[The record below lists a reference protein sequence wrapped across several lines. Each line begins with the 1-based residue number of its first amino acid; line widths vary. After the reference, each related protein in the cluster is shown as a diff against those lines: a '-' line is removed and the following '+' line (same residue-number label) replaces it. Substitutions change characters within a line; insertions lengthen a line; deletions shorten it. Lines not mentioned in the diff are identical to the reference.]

1 MFKKI
6 ILALALLAGASFAT
20 WDYYPI
26 PDSSYGSFEAGLYY
40 DKDHRWSQAGVKVG
54 ARFTMVKHLEISFTG
69 WGYQFWNEEDCA
81 NCINGGD
88 GLRDLTIGGR
98 YEVAP
103 MVTAFLDF
111 NLPVGRDEH
120 DGYNTHPP
128 SNGEFSMYLGA
139 QFSVPTK
146 LKGFKF
152 GTEGG
157 ILWGFEHD
165 ERHYA
170 GHHSDER
177 GLDIHLGAEAAYT
190 IPDVGL
196 TPYLGF
202 LLKFRLTESEWY
214 DGHDNEYGYGDR
226 KSRQFNLW
234 LGASY
239 AINKMIEVKAHFIF
253 RHEKYRGIEDV
264 ESPFHLGGN
273 ADGIYMGV
281 IFNF

>member
-6 ILALALLAGASFAT
+6 LLALAIFVGACFAT

-40 DKDHRWSQAGVKVG
+40 DKDHRWSQAGLVIG
-54 ARFTMVKHLEISFTG
+54 ARFTMIKHLEISFTG

-139 QFSVPTK
+139 QLSIPTK

-157 ILWGFEHD
+157 ILWGFEYD

-170 GHHSDER
+170 GHYSDER

-190 IPDVGL
+190 IPNVGL
-196 TPYLGF
+196 TPYFGF

>member
-6 ILALALLAGASFAT
+6 ILALALFAGASFAT

-273 ADGIYMGV
+273 ANGLYMGV
-281 IFNF
+281 VFNF

>member
-273 ADGIYMGV
+273 ANGLYMGV
-281 IFNF
+281 VFNF

>member
-157 ILWGFEHD
+157 ILWGFEYD

-170 GHHSDER
+170 GHYSDER

-273 ADGIYMGV
+273 ANGLYMGV
-281 IFNF
+281 VFNF

>member
-273 ADGIYMGV
+273 ANGLYMGV

>member
-1 MFKKI
+1 MFKKF
-6 ILALALLAGASFAT
+6 ILAVALLAGASFAT

-26 PDSSYGSFEAGLYY
+26 PDSSHGSFEAGLYY
-40 DKDHRWSQAGVKVG
+40 DKDHNWSQAGLKVG
-54 ARFTMVKHLEISFTG
+54 GRFTMIKSLEISFTS
-69 WGYQFWNEEDCA
+69 WGYQFWNEDDCA
-81 NCINGGD
+81 GCVNGGE
-88 GLRDLTIGGR
+88 GLRDLTIGSR
-98 YEVAP
+98 YQVAP

-111 NLPVGRDEH
+111 NLPVGEDEY
-120 DGYNTHPP
+120 DGPGTHAP

-157 ILWGFEHD
+157 FLWGFEYDDH
-165 ERHYA
+165 
-170 GHHSDER
+170 ER
-177 GLDIHLGAEAAYT
+177 GLDLHLGAEAAYT

-226 KSRQFNLW
+226 KSRQFQLW

-239 AINKMIEVKAHFIF
+239 AINKMIEVKAQFIF
-253 RHEKYRGIEDV
+253 RHEKYRGIETE

-281 IFNF
+281 VFNF

>member
-1 MFKKI
+1 MFKKF
-6 ILALALLAGASFAT
+6 ILAVALLAGASFAT

-26 PDSSYGSFEAGLYY
+26 PDSSHGSFEAGLYY
-40 DKDHRWSQAGVKVG
+40 DKDHNWSQAGLKVEG
-54 ARFTMVKHLEISFTG
+54 RFTMIKSLEISFTS
-69 WGYQFWNEEDCA
+69 WGYQFWNEDDCA
-81 NCINGGD
+81 GCVNGGE

-98 YEVAP
+98 YQVAP

-111 NLPVGRDEH
+111 NLPVGEDEY
-120 DGYNTHPP
+120 DGPGTHAP

-157 ILWGFEHD
+157 FLWGFEYDDH
-165 ERHYA
+165 
-170 GHHSDER
+170 ER
-177 GLDIHLGAEAAYT
+177 GLDLHLGAEAAYT
-190 IPDVGL
+190 IPNVGL

-202 LLKFRLTESEWY
+202 LLKYRLSESEY
-214 DGHDNEYGYGDR
+214 YVKGEDKYHGYGDR

-239 AINKMIEVKAHFIF
+239 AINKMIEVKAEFIF
-253 RHEKYRGIEDV
+253 RHEKYRGYETV

-273 ADGIYMGV
+273 ADGVYMGV

>member
-26 PDSSYGSFEAGLYY
+26 PDSSHGSFEAGLYY
-40 DKDHRWSQAGVKVG
+40 DKDHRWSQAGLVVG
-54 ARFTMVKHLEISFTG
+54 ARFTMVKNLEISLTS

-98 YEVAP
+98 YAIAP

-128 SNGEFSMYLGA
+128 SNGEFSIYLGA

-190 IPDVGL
+190 IPNVGL

-202 LLKFRLTESEWY
+202 LLKYRLSESEWY
-214 DGHDNEYGYGDR
+214 DGHDNENGYGDR
-226 KSRQFNLW
+226 RSRQFNLW

-239 AINKMIEVKAHFIF
+239 AINKMIEVKAQFIF
-253 RHEKYRGIEDV
+253 RHEKYRGIETE

-281 IFNF
+281 VFNF